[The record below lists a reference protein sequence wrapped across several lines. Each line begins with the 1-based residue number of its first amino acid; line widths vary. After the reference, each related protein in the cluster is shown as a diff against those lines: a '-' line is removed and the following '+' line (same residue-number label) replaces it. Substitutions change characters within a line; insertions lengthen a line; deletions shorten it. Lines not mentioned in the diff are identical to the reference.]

1 MSTGGGPEVREFAR
15 ARHLFFALVAATL
28 FVWLDEWGLDL
39 VGEHLGPERRMEP
52 GVRGTFNTSLRLLS
66 VLMPAWLAL
75 VVFNTNSEVTL
86 FPKRW
91 HSLGWDP
98 LVLTA
103 GVVLSHPVRAALITP
118 EIHFEWAMQSYGAF
132 FTHTGLQRE
141 WLVAKMLM
149 GVATE
154 EILFRVLLQ
163 RAFEGYMKPGYAVVA
178 QAILFQFAHSHLY
191 GYGFFLMH
199 GIVGLILGIAFMR
212 TRSFAAPLL
221 LHLVINTSHAVFAT
235 RGAASMF

>member
-1 MSTGGGPEVREFAR
+1 MSTGGGPEEREFAR

-39 VGEHLGPERRMEP
+39 VGEHLGPERRLEP
-52 GVRGTFNTSLRLLS
+52 GVRAMFNTSLRLLA
-66 VLMPAWLAL
+66 VLLPAWLAL

-103 GVVLSHPVRAALITP
+103 GVVLSHLVRAALITP

-132 FTHTGLQRE
+132 FTHAGLQRE

-149 GVATE
+149 GVAT
-154 EILFRVLLQ
+154 
-163 RAFEGYMKPGYAVVA
+163 
-178 QAILFQFAHSHLY
+178 
-191 GYGFFLMH
+191 FFLMH

-212 TRSFAAPLL
+212 TRSFAAPLM
-221 LHLVINTSHAVFAT
+221 LHLLINTSHAVFAT